1 MTFSSIVRPAV
12 PLLNIA
18 GGDEVY
24 ELPVEDGLVYRVHVF
39 ENSNPLTVSSEGWIE
54 YLMCAGGG
62 GGGGTT
68 YRGGAGGGAGGLLE
82 GRHYIVPGTY
92 NIIIGSGGAGGVG
105 AVNGTDGTNTEA
117 LGFIAVGGGG
127 GALGNNSQRFGRNG
141 GSGGGSFRARGGYGV
156 IGQGTDGGYTSATSH
171 TNIQPFGAHGGSANF
186 PYYNQDL
193 PRIYNTGTENL
204 GDGTVGRMS
213 RITGL
218 PIEYSKG
225 GSSGTL
231 NSSAYSAT
239 ALQPG
244 EGGQGAHGLDQA
256 NRPGFAGADGI
267 FIIRYPVRY
276 A

>member
-12 PLLNIA
+12 PLLDIA
-18 GGDEVY
+18 GGDNVY
-24 ELPVEDGLVYRVHVF
+24 ELPVDGFVYRVHVF
-39 ENSNPLTVSSEGWIE
+39 ENSNPLTVSSEGWVE

-82 GRHYIVPGTY
+82 GRYYVTPETS
-92 NIIIGSGGAGGVG
+92 NIIVGSGGQGGVG
-105 AVNGTDGTNTEA
+105 SSDGTDGANTEA
-117 LGFIAVGGGG
+117 LGLIAVGGGG
-127 GALGNNSQRFGRNG
+127 GARGTNQARQGRAG
-141 GSGGGSFRARGGYGV
+141 GSGGGSFQRSAGYGV
-156 IGQGTDGGYTSATSH
+156 IGQGTDGGYTHATSH
-171 TNIQPFGAHGGSANF
+171 TGILPFGAHGGSANF

-193 PRIYNTGTENL
+193 PRRYNTGTENL

-231 NSSAYSAT
+231 NSTAYSAT

-244 EGGQGAHGLDQA
+244 EGGQGAHGFDQGSRTA
-256 NRPGFAGADGI
+256 YAGADGI
-267 FIIRYPVRY
+267 FIIRYTVRY
-276 A
+276 T